1 MKLKI
6 SFFKE
11 KNVKEIIANYISDFV
26 GLFVLMMGLKIKNIS
41 LSLLVIFI
49 GFLLIK
55 LNIIVEDK

>member
-26 GLFVLMMGLKIKNIS
+26 GLFILMTGLNIKNIP
-41 LSLLVIFI
+41 LLLLVTFI